1 MAMKVGNN
9 SISGNPELDIL
20 TDSINISSVTNT
32 NLINLSS
39 ATNVA
44 NITFNSNF
52 YLSGTNTSLSIS
64 STNNNPI
71 ITFTDT
77 SIITNINSG
86 FLNATSN
93 IMTGEVDVFINNNT
107 FNTRYSKTNNFSPS
121 NIFNGDVY
129 LLNGN
134 LSGYNAY
141 LYNNI
146 QAIGGIFGGINSPYM
161 IYQTTINNYFNFIDL
176 AFQDS
181 IDNNNVYLVSQRN
194 LVCEANYGYMLFQTF
209 NNNNGNGISFVTS
222 NVNVSCNLN
231 INNNLYV
238 SNNIYSSNI
247 NAQVLNVNTINSVI
261 FNEELYSENINSCN
275 ITVGCNLTFT
285 NINNIDAIDVYVN
298 IADVLPGNILTDV
311 CFNIYFSPLSIND
324 PSNNY
329 NVKFF
334 IDAFGQIV
342 YNYGTYTTQAPP
354 YSLAR
359 GLLDMSY
366 YGPGID
372 TAYNIFYLQG
382 IQSIDTLSSLG
393 NGNFNTFNQIVVNSN
408 AYIGIGTETPYNYL
422 HIDLNYNN
430 NLDYNVTSNVNALIG
445 LYNNTICNISY
456 IQATNNHNL
465 IFDLSSNGNLTI
477 GNIPITN
484 EFNIDVSCNI
494 RTPSLFTDTIYSSN
508 TDSQNISFSNLTLN
522 TSNIVSSNITTSNLN
537 VYNLTANITNLAIA
551 GLIVTPSNLT
561 VDKTHDFIVQS
572 SSNIFSQLAVDAQGI
587 PISTAFETVKIV
599 STNYTVSTT
608 PLTNTQ
614 TAVGLNISSPSIYR
628 SSSRVSSTKGTGSII
643 EFYNYNIGN
652 IYPNLNENVY
662 SFAECGITS
671 PSSGFNGFYIDYNEP
686 AGTNQTGAIQISRY
700 GVRLQHSLQIN
711 SIISPDNN
719 NNSISNPGYVGIGL
733 GGNDNNPVLPT
744 TQLQVAGIFSLYPQQ
759 LTNYSIATPTIL
771 TDTLGN
777 VIIGGKTNP
786 SNYNLLVM
794 GTSGFNGN
802 AKFNG
807 TITGNGSGISSL
819 NATNLSSG
827 TISTSVLPTSGV
839 TIGNYGSS
847 TNSISM
853 NIDSY
858 GRITNATNVSIPLL
872 WTTNTATKVS
882 YNTDMGNVGIGYSN
896 TLISNHQYLLSVN
909 GDAYINGNVV
919 ANNVSVPS
927 DIRIKYNIA
936 KIKDSVSKLKTI
948 SGYYY
953 NRNDIEGNPKE
964 TGCIAQEVATILPEV
979 VHDMGDKLAISYGNM
994 TGIIIEAIKELDQ
1007 RLSIIEDTLLLK

>member
-20 TDSINISSVTNT
+20 TDSINISSITNT

-52 YLSGTNTSLSIS
+52 NLSGTNTSLNIS
-64 STNNNPI
+64 STNNNNI
-71 ITFTDT
+71 ISFTDT
-77 SIITNINSG
+77 SIITNTNNG
-86 FLNATSN
+86 FLNATLN
-93 IMTGEVDVFINNNT
+93 VITGEIDVNINNSIIQTHYSQTNEFISNT
-107 FNTRYSKTNNFSPS
+107 
-121 NIFNGDVY
+121 IFNGDVI
-129 LLNGN
+129 LNNGSLIGN
-134 LSGYNAY
+134 NAY
-141 LYNNI
+141 FYNNI
-146 QAIGGIFGGINSPYM
+146 QAAGGIFGGIVSPYM
-161 IYQTTINNYFNFIDL
+161 YFINSHNNINFIDL
-176 AFQDS
+176 NYPDIEGIRVTSYKNFSCATSNGS
-181 IDNNNVYLVSQRN
+181 IILQILNNNYNINFVS
-194 LVCEANYGYMLFQTF
+194 
-209 NNNNGNGISFVTS
+209 S

-238 SNNIYSSNI
+238 SSNIYSSNI

-261 FNEELYSENINSCN
+261 FNEKLYSENINSCN

-298 IADVLPGNILTDV
+298 IADIPAGNILSDV
-311 CFNIYFSPLSIND
+311 CFNIYFSPLSINN

-342 YNYGTYTTQAPP
+342 YNYGYTNTTPAPP
-354 YSLAR
+354 DSLAR

-382 IQSIDTLSSLG
+382 IQSIDTLNSLG
-393 NGNFNTFNQIVVNSN
+393 GNFNTFNQLVVNSN

-422 HIDLNYNN
+422 HIDLNDNN
-430 NLDYNVTSNVNALIG
+430 NLDPDVTNNVNSLIG
-445 LYNNTICNISY
+445 LYNTNTTYNNISY
-456 IQATNNHNL
+456 IQATKNNYL
-465 IFDLSSNGNLTI
+465 IFDLSSEGNLTI
-477 GNIPITN
+477 GKIPITN
-484 EFNIDVSCNI
+484 KFNIDVSNNI
-494 RTPSLFTDTIYSSN
+494 RTPTLFTDIIYCSN
-508 TDSQNISFSNLTLN
+508 VNTSNISFSNLTLN

-537 VYNLTANITNLAIA
+537 VYNLTATITNLAIA
-551 GLIVTPSNLT
+551 GLTVTPSNLT
-561 VDKTHDFIVQS
+561 VDKKHEFIVQS

-652 IYPNLNENVY
+652 IYPSLNANVY

-719 NNSISNPGYVGIGL
+719 NISISNPGYVGIGL

-759 LTNYSIATPTIL
+759 VTNYSIATPTIL

-827 TISTSVLPTSGV
+827 TISTSVLPTSSV

-847 TNSISM
+847 TNSISI

-909 GDAYINGNVV
+909 GDAYINGNVI

-1007 RLSIIEDTLLLK
+1007 RLSIIEDTLLPK